1 MDNCKPAEIAHR
13 AEELLWVIA
22 RCDVENVRSHRDTA
36 LGQLRDLESRAAVLN
51 IPDLYR
57 EVLRARS

>member
-1 MDNCKPAEIAHR
+1 
-13 AEELLWVIA
+13 
-22 RCDVENVRSHRDTA
+22 VENVRSHRDTA
-36 LGQLRDLESRAAVLN
+36 LEQLRDLESLAAVLN

>member
-1 MDNCKPAEIAHR
+1 MACEAAEIANR

-22 RCDVENVRSHRDTA
+22 RSDVENVRSHRDRA
-36 LGQLRDLESRAAVLN
+36 LEQLRELESAASALS

-57 EVLRARS
+57 EVLRAKS

>member
-1 MDNCKPAEIAHR
+1 MDRKPAEIAHR

-22 RCDVENVRSHRDTA
+22 RSDVENVRSHRERA
-36 LGQLRDLESRAAVLN
+36 LQQLRDLESAASVLR
-51 IPDLYR
+51 IPDLYQ